1 MTYKY
6 QKEHNRVK
14 GNGHGFGQ
22 KSIGTKIEQGDV
34 MRSRTEQGSGF
45 GTGFRAGDM
54 KQNEHRKHEM
64 RGGMG
69 LGMGD
74 EQISRNDKAG
84 GTD

>member
-1 MTYKY
+1 
-6 QKEHNRVK
+6 
-14 GNGHGFGQ
+14 
-22 KSIGTKIEQGDV
+22 